1 MDFKELFVYV
11 MVGASSLF
19 LSAFVVHMMAGGM
32 VTESTEYTLMGL
44 VDGVVA
50 LVLGYMALDV
60 YRRRRGR

>member
-1 MDFKELFVYV
+1 MDFRELFVYV
-11 MVGASSLF
+11 VVGASSLF
-19 LSAFVVHMMAGGM
+19 LSAFVVHMMVGGM
-32 VTESTEYTLMGL
+32 VSQSTEYSLMAG